1 MPLGNLMEKKV
12 SIVIPTKNGGL
23 LFQKV
28 LLGIKEQKFS
38 GSIEVVV
45 IDSGSDDGTFNFAK
59 NHGATVV
66 SVPPDT
72 FNHGKTRN
80 RGIEISSGDIVVLMT
95 QDAVPAN
102 EYLIHN
108 LVSAFEDHDVAGSY
122 ARQLPRKDADIFTK
136 RTLNNWL
143 TGREESEVRQI
154 VNFAE
159 YRSMKPIDQY
169 LFCNFDNV
177 CSAIRRSV
185 WEQIPLFA
193 NDFGEDIDWS
203 KRALEAG
210 WKIAYQSK
218 ASVIHSHDRSILYE
232 YKRTYMC
239 HRKLYE
245 LFKIQTIPSKKYVF
259 LSILNSIKK
268 DWLFAIRCN
277 ETLLKKFFLLG
288 KCVPLC
294 VASSLGQ
301 YCGAK
306 DEKSSFYK
314 KYSGV

>member
-1 MPLGNLMEKKV
+1 MKEKV
-12 SIVIPTKNGGL
+12 SIVIPTKNGGF

-28 LLGIKEQKFS
+28 LNGIKEQEFS
-38 GSIEVVV
+38 GSIEIVV
-45 IDSGSDDGTFNFAK
+45 IDSGSDDDTIHFAK
-59 NHGATVV
+59 DHGVTVV
-66 SVPPDT
+66 SVSPDT

-80 RGIEISSGDIVVLMT
+80 QGIEISSGDIVVLMT
-95 QDAVPAN
+95 QDAVPGDK
-102 EYLIHN
+102 YLIHN
-108 LVSAFEDHDVAGSY
+108 LVSAFEDQDVAGSY

-136 RTLNNWL
+136 KTLNNWL
-143 TGREESEVRQI
+143 TGRGESEVRQI
-154 VNFAE
+154 VDLTE

-169 LFCNFDNV
+169 MFCNFDNV

-185 WEQIPLFA
+185 WEQIPLCA

-218 ASVIHSHDRSILYE
+218 AFVIHSHDRSILYE

-245 LFKIQTIPSKKYVF
+245 LFRIQTIPSKKYVF
-259 LSILNSIKK
+259 LSILNSIKN
-268 DWLFAIRCN
+268 DWLYAVKCN
-277 ETLLKKFFLLG
+277 ESLLKTFFLLG
-288 KCVPLC
+288 KCVPLSF
-294 VASSLGQ
+294 ASVLGQ
-301 YCGAK
+301 YWGAR
-306 DEKSSFYK
+306 DEKLSFSK